1 MASRGAA
8 HRARRTRSVRKSQ
21 TGEKTRGR
29 SMRELALAEA
39 AAPQLVEPDQAE

>member
-21 TGEKTRGR
+21 TDEKSRGR

-39 AAPQLVEPDQAE
+39 AAQQLVEPDQAE